1 MGNFRANK
9 AILLFTLAWFVL
21 SLLQAYFTE
30 IIEDEA
36 YYWLYSQFPAWGY
49 FDHPPMVAM
58 LIRLGYSIIPNT
70 LGVRILTSLM
80 GAGSIYI
87 LWLLIPERS
96 RDSRMFM
103 WSVFAISLM
112 HLNVAGFIALPDVPL
127 VFFTSLF
134 FLVLRKY
141 LEEDRM
147 KQALLLGF
155 LVAGMMYSKY
165 HALLILFFTLLS
177 NWKLFLRRSFW
188 VIVLLA
194 TILYLPHL
202 VWEYRNDFVSF
213 QYHLISRN
221 DPFQPRQ
228 ILEYLGNQ
236 LLVTGPFIGAIL
248 LYLAFIRRVSGPY
261 ERMLKYNL
269 VGFFGFFLVSSI
281 RGHVEPH
288 WTAAAFPPMVVL
300 AMINLKAHPGFRKWI
315 SILGIASVP
324 VILVIRA
331 YLVWDFLPIPD
342 NVSRMFHGKATW
354 AAQIAEVAGDRPV
367 VFSNKYQF
375 PSVYW
380 YYTGKKAYTRND
392 MLYRRNQFDIWPLE
406 SELEGQRVLFSF
418 WGHNDSIRHVPTVL
432 GDFPYLEIERWCS
445 FNRLNIKILEKK
457 PEAGAGMPFSIPVR
471 ISNPTSLPVSLDRE
485 CDQSPLLMYGFLSR
499 DREIRYGKVDPQP
512 VFGSLQ
518 PGEEVTL
525 ELPLVAPD
533 EPGTYRLI
541 IAFGSKLLLP
551 GINGRPA
558 ELTVISPPV
567 Q

>member
-1 MGNFRANK
+1 M
-9 AILLFTLAWFVL
+9 
-21 SLLQAYFTE
+21 
-30 IIEDEA
+30 
-36 YYWLYSQFPAWGY
+36 
-49 FDHPPMVAM
+49 
-58 LIRLGYSIIPNT
+58 
-70 LGVRILTSLM
+70 
-80 GAGSIYI
+80 
-87 LWLLIPERS
+87 
-96 RDSRMFM
+96 
-103 WSVFAISLM
+103 
-112 HLNVAGFIALPDVPL
+112 
-127 VFFTSLF
+127 
-134 FLVLRKY
+134 
-141 LEEDRM
+141 
-147 KQALLLGF
+147 
-155 LVAGMMYSKY
+155 
-165 HALLILFFTLLS
+165 
-177 NWKLFLRRSFW
+177 
-188 VIVLLA
+188 
-194 TILYLPHL
+194 
-202 VWEYRNDFVSF
+202 
-213 QYHLISRN
+213 
-221 DPFQPRQ
+221 
-228 ILEYLGNQ
+228 
-236 LLVTGPFIGAIL
+236 
-248 LYLAFIRRVSGPY
+248 
-261 ERMLKYNL
+261 
-269 VGFFGFFLVSSI
+269 
-281 RGHVEPH
+281 
-288 WTAAAFPPMVVL
+288 
-300 AMINLKAHPGFRKWI
+300 I

-457 PEAGAGMPFSIPVR
+457 PEAGAGMPFTLPVR